1 MNVISND
8 STIHM
13 YVFLE
18 ISILD
23 TFMQIKVDRIL
34 EQKIFRQGSF
44 LGLPLRFFNN
54 FAAVIPIKIA
64 FSANL
69 FIISP
74 SFRPL
79 ELFTKWGENACSS
92 RQ

>member
-1 MNVISND
+1 MILHC
-8 STIHM
+8 IW
-13 YVFLE
+13 
-18 ISILD
+18 IGILD
-23 TFMQIKVDRIL
+23 TFIQIRVDHINTAIRT
-34 EQKIFRQGSF
+34 ERQGSF
-44 LGLPLRFFNN
+44 IGLPLSFLNN
-54 FAAVIPIKIA
+54 IAAVIPIKIA

>member
-1 MNVISND
+1 MILHC
-8 STIHM
+8 IW
-13 YVFLE
+13 
-18 ISILD
+18 IGILD
-23 TFMQIKVDRIL
+23 TFIQIRVDHINTANKNRKTGFIYWTAI
-34 EQKIFRQGSF
+34 K
-44 LGLPLRFFNN
+44 FFEHI
-54 FAAVIPIKIA
+54 AAVIPIKIA